1 MSTSNSEKVPL
12 MTLTAMVVG
21 GMVGAGVFSIPRNFA
36 NATGVYGALIAWTI
50 AGAGMLMLAF
60 VFQTLANRKPDLDA
74 GVYAYARAGF
84 GPYLGFA
91 SAFGYWASACVGN
104 VSYWVLIKS
113 TLGGVAPIF
122 GDGNTVSAVAVSSVG
137 IWLFHFLVLRGTK
150 EAAAINKI
158 VTVAKIIPLIVFLVL
173 VIFFFKTDVF
183 VANLWGGTGA
193 EQAYLHGHNDLIE
206 VGAAA
211 KRDYGSLFQQVMS
224 TMLVTVFVFLGIE
237 GASNYSRFAQKR
249 SDVGKATVTGF
260 LGVLA
265 LFASVS
271 ILSFGILPRA
281 ELQQLSQPSVGG
293 VLAAAVGPWGAKFI
307 GIGVIVSV
315 LGAYLAWTLMAA
327 EVLSIAAKKGDMPRF
342 LAKENANNVP
352 SNALLMSTLLVQLV
366 LIATLFSDDAFTFAL
381 SLCSH
386 LSLLPYL
393 LSAAYLLKLVLSWE
407 TYQPSDAERN
417 KDLMVAIFAVIYS
430 VFLVFAGGTKF
441 LVLSFLIYAP
451 GTLLYLKTRT
461 EQGKQV
467 FTKAEWIVLAVFVV
481 GAVYALMGLITGTI
495 SI

>member
-1 MSTSNSEKVPL
+1 M
-12 MTLTAMVVG
+12 
-21 GMVGAGVFSIPRNFA
+21 
-36 NATGVYGALIAWTI
+36 
-50 AGAGMLMLAF
+50 
-60 VFQTLANRKPDLDA
+60 
-74 GVYAYARAGF
+74 
-84 GPYLGFA
+84 
-91 SAFGYWASACVGN
+91 
-104 VSYWVLIKS
+104 
-113 TLGGVAPIF
+113 APIF
-122 GDGNTVSAVAVSSVG
+122 GDGNTVAAVAVSSVG

-158 VTVAKIIPLIVFLVL
+158 VTVAKIIPLILFLVL
-173 VIFFFKTDVF
+173 VIFFFKPDVF
-183 VANLWGGTGA
+183 ASNLGGSGM
-193 EQAYLHGHNDLIE
+193 EG
-206 VGAAA
+206 
-211 KRDYGSLFQQVMS
+211 YGSLFEQVKA
-224 TMLVTVFVFLGIE
+224 TMLITVFVFLGIE
-237 GASNYSRFAQKR
+237 GASNYSRFAKKR

-260 LGVLA
+260 IGVLL

-293 VLAAAVGPWGAKFI
+293 VLAAAVGPWGATFI

-315 LGAYLAWTLMAA
+315 LGAYLAWTLMAS
-327 EVLSIAAKKGDMPRF
+327 EVLSIAAKKGDMPKF

-352 SNALLMSTLLVQLV
+352 SNALLMSTLLVQTV

-393 LSAAYLLKLVLSWE
+393 LSAAYLLKIVLTWE
-407 TYQPSDAERN
+407 TYQPTDAERN
-417 KDLMVAIFAVIYS
+417 KDLIVAIFAVIYS

-451 GTLLYLKTRT
+451 GTLLYLKTRR

-467 FTKAEWIVLAVFVV
+467 FTKAEWIIFAVFVA
-481 GAVYALMGLITGTI
+481 GAVYALMGLITGYI